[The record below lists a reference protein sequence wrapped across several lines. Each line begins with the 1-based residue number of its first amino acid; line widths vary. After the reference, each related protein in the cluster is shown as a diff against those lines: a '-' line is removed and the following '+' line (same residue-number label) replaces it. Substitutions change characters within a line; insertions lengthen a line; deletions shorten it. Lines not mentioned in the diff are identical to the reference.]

1 MKIYTKQ
8 GDQGTTS
15 LLNGTRVPK
24 DDLRVI
30 AYGTVDELN
39 AHIGLLRDL
48 IENDDIKT
56 DLLHIQHTLFNMQAL
71 LAVDKE
77 KACPVNLKNIDTE
90 DIDFLEQKIDDMQ
103 SQLSPQTYFLIPG
116 GHPTASQCYIARCI
130 CRRAER
136 KLISMSKQHDLDESI
151 SMYINRLSDYL
162 FTLFRYVTF
171 LLNVKENTWKK

>member
-15 LLNGTRVPK
+15 LINGTRVAK
-24 DDLRVI
+24 DDPRVI
-30 AYGTVDELN
+30 AYGTIDELN
-39 AHIGLLRDL
+39 AHVGLLRDL

-71 LAVDKE
+71 LAVDKDRV
-77 KACPVNLKNIDTE
+77 CHINLKNIETE
-90 DIDFLEQKIDDMQ
+90 DIDFLEQKIDAMQ
-103 SQLSPQTYFLIPG
+103 SQLSPQTCFLIPG
-116 GHPTASQCYIARCI
+116 GHPTASQCYIARCV

-136 KLISMSKQHDLDESI
+136 KLISMSKQHSLDESI
-151 SMYINRLSDYL
+151 LMYINRLSDYL
-162 FTLFRYVTF
+162 FILFRYVTF